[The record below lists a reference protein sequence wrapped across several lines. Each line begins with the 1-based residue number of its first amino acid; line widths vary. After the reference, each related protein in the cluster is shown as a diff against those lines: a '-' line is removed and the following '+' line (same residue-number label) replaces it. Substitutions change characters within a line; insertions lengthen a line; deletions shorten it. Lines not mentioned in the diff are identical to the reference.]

1 MVKYVVNLNCPGN
14 SISKQTQLSLL
25 NCNGRSIT
33 MALYYNLVF
42 VLLVVEMAFFAILSL
57 PFPRA
62 LRKTVLRSV
71 SAPFQSE
78 QFQIALKCIF
88 GFVAVLFIDSV
99 NRVYSVS
106 AELQSFSPSGMSAL
120 NLINDRA
127 EVQSRRFYSQR
138 NMYLCGFALFL
149 TLILI
154 RTYSLVAELIQTKDK
169 LDLIKKEDAA
179 PDSEENAAL
188 KLELE
193 EKSAQLETLKEQAA
207 ALSNEFDSVSSV
219 KSRKTK

>member
-1 MVKYVVNLNCPGN
+1 
-14 SISKQTQLSLL
+14 
-25 NCNGRSIT
+25 
-33 MALYYNLVF
+33 
-42 VLLVVEMAFFAILSL
+42 MAFFAILSL

-62 LRKTVLRSV
+62 LRKTVLTSV

-88 GFVAVLFIDSV
+88 GFVLVLFIDSV
-99 NRVYSVS
+99 NRVYSVT
-106 AELQSFSPSGMSAL
+106 AELQSFSLNGMSAL
-120 NLINDRA
+120 NLLNDRA
-127 EVQSRRFYSQR
+127 EVQSRRFYAQR

-179 PDSEENAAL
+179 PDLEEIAAL
-188 KLELE
+188 RLELE

-219 KSRKTK
+219 KSRKTN